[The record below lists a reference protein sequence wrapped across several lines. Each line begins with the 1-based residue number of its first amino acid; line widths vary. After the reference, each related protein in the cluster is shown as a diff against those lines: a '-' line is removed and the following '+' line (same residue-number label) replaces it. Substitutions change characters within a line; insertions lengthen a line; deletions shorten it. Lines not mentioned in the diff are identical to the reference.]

1 MGALRTFWRSGLIG
15 KIVIIGAGSMALFG
29 VCCVVLAAVSLAV
42 PWPTAAPTATPEPT
56 PRLPPPIPPLPPPT
70 FNACQEDPNPDAAPN
85 YPVLIVAIDKRAE
98 TVMLKNVGPDSID
111 LTGWHMCSI
120 KSSQEHPLVGIL
132 APGAELPF
140 PGPAGNIWANADN
153 NNGSL
158 YNAQGQLVSY
168 WYDPDR

>member
-42 PWPTAAPTATPEPT
+42 PWPIEQPTATPEPT

-70 FNACQEDPNPDAAPN
+70 FNACQEDLNPDAAPN
-85 YPVLIVAIDKRAE
+85 NPVLIVVINKRAE
-98 TVMLKNVGPDSID
+98 TVMLKNVGPDPVD

-120 KSSQEHPLVGIL
+120 KGNQEHPISGTL
-132 APGAELPF
+132 APYEQKSF
-140 PGPAGNIWANADN
+140 PGSAGDIWANADN

>member
-1 MGALRTFWRSGLIG
+1 MHRLFLCLIIVALL
-15 KIVIIGAGSMALFG
+15 AGCSS
-29 VCCVVLAAVSLAV
+29 VPTLA
-42 PWPTAAPTATPEPT
+42 PIATPTEEPT

-70 FNACQEDPNPDAAPN
+70 FNACQEDPNPDVAPN
-85 YPVLIVAIDKRAE
+85 YPVLIAAIDKDTG
-98 TVMLKNVGPDSID
+98 TVMLKNVGPDAVD

-120 KSSQEHPLVGIL
+120 KGNQEHPIFGML
-132 APGAELPF
+132 APGADHPF
-140 PGPAGNIWANADN
+140 PGPAGNIWANSDN